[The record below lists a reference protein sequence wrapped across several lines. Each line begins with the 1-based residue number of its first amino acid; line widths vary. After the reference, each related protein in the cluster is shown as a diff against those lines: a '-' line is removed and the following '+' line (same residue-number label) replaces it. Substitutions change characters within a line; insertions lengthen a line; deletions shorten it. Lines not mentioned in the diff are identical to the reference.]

1 MSYSITEP
9 CPAADRPNPRSPAKN
24 DPAGAT
30 AWCDRL
36 LGEMNLRQKV
46 GQMMVFGFCGPVI
59 TPDILELIRT
69 HHVGGLRISQKFR
82 RLTLADDVKPGTT
95 PDESILRSLEL
106 PRSCHRDYSAFT
118 AATSA
123 SAFEYARV
131 LNNLRAASRERDLGV
146 PIHFTVDQ
154 EGSACDDMLGGQR
167 LFPHPKGIAESGDP
181 TLAYRVALQTGR
193 QLKALG
199 VNMTHSPVLDVNTN
213 PLNPEIGTRS
223 YSENT
228 DEVIAYAREAI
239 RGYLDAGLI
248 CTGKHFPGRGES
260 VSDAH
265 WSLPLVDL
273 GLSQLMEE
281 HIRPYR
287 ELIACGLPAVM
298 TAHSRYP
305 ALGVNDAPASTS
317 KRVITELLR
326 EELGFEGLITTDNMM
341 MGGIL
346 REFPMTEAVI
356 RVIEAGHDLVLC
368 RDESPLRIRIL
379 DAVVGAVHQGRI
391 EESRIDESV
400 ERILKMRYRQGL
412 FDEGSAADPAAAQ
425 AILDDREV
433 VSVTLEAAAKSS
445 RVLRDRD
452 QLLPLPT
459 DEPILLVEQVFP
471 TQQFSN
477 NVYSHPGLLWESM
490 CRFSKHV
497 GSVEIGYVPTEADLA
512 RVDRRLDE
520 AEVIVITN
528 YYYHKAA
535 SSISEQVRDL
545 MRKGKKVVVVANS
558 PYPFAAPEDFGTV
571 LLCYQPGGP
580 EHMDAVARLLF
591 GKERER

>member
-1 MSYSITEP
+1 MNCLTTAQA
-9 CPAADRPNPRSPAKN
+9 PAPRRTTPPSPSVN
-24 DPAGAT
+24 DSAGAD
-30 AWCDRL
+30 ARCDRL
-36 LGEMNLRQKV
+36 LGEMSLRQKV

-59 TPDILELIRT
+59 TPDILELIRD

-106 PRSCHRDYSAFT
+106 AHGSHRDYSAFT

-123 SAFEYARV
+123 SAAEYARV
-131 LNNLRAASRERDLGV
+131 LNKLRAVSRERDLGV

-181 TLAYRVALQTGR
+181 SLAYRVALQTGR

-199 VNMTHSPVLDVNTN
+199 INMTHSPVLDVNTN

-223 YSENT
+223 YSEHT

-239 RGYLDAGLI
+239 RGYLDAGLV

-265 WSLPLVDL
+265 WGLPLVDL
-273 GLSQLMEE
+273 GLSQLMED

-305 ALGVNDAPASTS
+305 ALGVHDAPASTS

-326 EELGFEGLITTDNMM
+326 EELGFKGLITTDNMM

-379 DAVVGAVHQGRI
+379 DAVVAAVKQGRI
-391 EESRIDESV
+391 REKRIDESV

-412 FDEGSAADPAAAQ
+412 FEKGAAADPAAAQ
-425 AILDDREV
+425 SILDDREV
-433 VSVTLEAAAKSS
+433 ISVTLEAATKSS
-445 RVLRDRD
+445 RVFRDRD
-452 QLLPLPT
+452 QLLPLPI

-471 TQQFSN
+471 TQQFAN

-490 CRFSKHV
+490 CRHSKHV
-497 GSVEIGYVPTEADLA
+497 GAVEIGYAPTEADLA
-512 RVDRRLDE
+512 RVNRRLDE
-520 AEVIVITN
+520 AELIVITN

-535 SSISEQVRDL
+535 SSISEQVRAL

-591 GKERER
+591 GENG